1 MPRTD
6 TSKAAFEM
14 PATIAGL
21 WGLCAL
27 APFRSR
33 SAYEDA
39 AALCSKFAVR
49 RLTAVQREYFRELQA
64 LVESYEDQHG
74 EDSKTL
80 AQLRSL
86 AVS

>member
-1 MPRTD
+1 MPRTA

-21 WGLCAL
+21 WRLCAL
-27 APFRSR
+27 APFRNR

-64 LVESYEDQHG
+64 LVESYEDEHS
-74 EDSKTL
+74 EKSKAL
-80 AQLRSL
+80 AQLRRV
-86 AVS
+86 AT